1 MTNYEMIKQLGIEE
15 TAEFLS
21 DNGDC
26 FCCVCYSEPGPCSL
40 FCKAGVKKWLES
52 EAEDNGTV

>member
-26 FCCVCYSEPGPCSL
+26 SYCVCYPEPGPCSL
-40 FCKAGVKKWLES
+40 SCKAGVKKWLES
-52 EAEDNGTV
+52 EAEGNEE